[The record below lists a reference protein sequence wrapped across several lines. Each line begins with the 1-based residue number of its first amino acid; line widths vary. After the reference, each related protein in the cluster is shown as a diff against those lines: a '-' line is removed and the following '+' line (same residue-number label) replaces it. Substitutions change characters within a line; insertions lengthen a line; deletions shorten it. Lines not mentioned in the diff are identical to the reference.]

1 MKIRTKTKKILIKIL
16 TLFLMIFTVFN
27 ARGYDIQAATSI
39 GGEETVAVNP
49 IKYTF
54 KVSYMDNAG
63 NVIATPY
70 EVSDKT
76 YADGEAKIFSP
87 LVADIEGYTY
97 LGYNYELEVSG
108 KKYGL
113 VDGDNPTIAVNVATE
128 DVDNGKCTF
137 LINMVYT
144 KNPSTGIGGGLEISI
159 NKINYT
165 FNVKYI
171 DLEANEIYDSY
182 TEMTQGTKSTFSPK
196 IVDITDYAYM
206 GYYYINETG
215 EKGINSEGSLSSLLH
230 GSTPVITP
238 HSEGKDS
245 VSGKGTYTVYVVY
258 AEVSIDAVYIVAYDA
273 NGGEG
278 EVIDPNEYEENDEV
292 TVLGGTELSREN
304 YNFIG
309 WNTSA
314 DGKGTEYVKGDTFAI
329 TANTTLYAQW
339 KEVSPDANYVVE
351 YDANGGEGEVID
363 SNIYEENEEVTVLG
377 GTELSRAGY
386 TFIGWNTLADGK
398 GTEYAEGDTFAITA
412 NTTLYAQWKA
422 VEIGYSVK
430 YDANGGV
437 GEVIDP
443 NSYAMN
449 DTVTVLSGKVLS
461 REGYTFSG
469 WNTAADGK
477 GTSYLAGTTFTI
489 TEDTTL
495 YAQWTKN
502 GAADTKTETKASGSN
517 GNVASPS
524 KTTAV
529 KTGDESSPLTYLA
542 AIVMILGFTLIFIT
556 LYLRR
561 KGKRG
566 EEI

>member
-1 MKIRTKTKKILIKIL
+1 MKLGKKFRKTLVFLLAFYMVLQGTGYDVAAWEYNAETDDISINSVEFVFDIKYVDNEGNEIANGSEVTRRYEKEEAKVFSLERIKI
-16 TLFLMIFTVFN
+16 
-27 ARGYDIQAATSI
+27 D
-39 GGEETVAVNP
+39 
-49 IKYTF
+49 
-54 KVSYMDNAG
+54 
-63 NVIATPY
+63 
-70 EVSDKT
+70 
-76 YADGEAKIFSP
+76 
-87 LVADIEGYTY
+87 
-97 LGYNYELEVSG
+97 GYNYAGYEYEIEASG
-108 KKYGL
+108 RKSSFNT
-113 VDGDNPTIAVNVATE
+113 DSNPTISIDITAE
-128 DVDNGKCTF
+128 DVKSGVCRYTVYMEYYKIPTSDIDDGATVH
-137 LINMVYT
+137 INY
-144 KNPSTGIGGGLEISI
+144 ID
-159 NKINYT
+159 YT

-182 TEMTQGTKSTFSPK
+182 TEMTKGIKSTFSPK
-196 IVDITDYAYM
+196 IVDITEYEYA

-215 EKGINSEGSLSSLLH
+215 EKGINSEGSLSGLLH
-230 GSTPVITP
+230 GSAPVIKP

-278 EVIDPNEYEENDEV
+278 EVIDPNEYEANDEV

-314 DGKGTEYVKGDTFAI
+314 DGKGTGYVKGDTFAI

-363 SNIYEENEEVTVLG
+363 SNIYEADEEVTVLG
-377 GTELSRAGY
+377 GAELSRTGY

-412 NTTLYAQWKA
+412 NTTLYAQWQA

-517 GNVASPS
+517 GNVASES

-542 AIVMILGFTLIFIT
+542 VIVMILGFTLIFIT

>member
-1 MKIRTKTKKILIKIL
+1 MNLGKKFRKTLVFLLAFYMVLQGTGYDVAAWEYNVETDDISINSVEFVFDIKYVDNEGNEIANGSEVTRRYEKEEAKVFSLERIKI
-16 TLFLMIFTVFN
+16 
-27 ARGYDIQAATSI
+27 D
-39 GGEETVAVNP
+39 
-49 IKYTF
+49 
-54 KVSYMDNAG
+54 
-63 NVIATPY
+63 
-70 EVSDKT
+70 
-76 YADGEAKIFSP
+76 
-87 LVADIEGYTY
+87 
-97 LGYNYELEVSG
+97 GYNYAGYEYEIEASG
-108 KKYGL
+108 RKSSFNT
-113 VDGDNPTIAVNVATE
+113 DSNPTISIDITAE
-128 DVDNGKCTF
+128 DVKSGVCRYTVYMEYYKIPTSDIDDGATVH
-137 LINMVYT
+137 INY
-144 KNPSTGIGGGLEISI
+144 ID
-159 NKINYT
+159 YT

-182 TEMTQGTKSTFSPK
+182 TEMTKGIKSTFSPK
-196 IVDITDYAYM
+196 IVDITEYEYA

-215 EKGINSEGSLSSLLH
+215 EEGINSEGSLSSLLH
-230 GSTPVITP
+230 GSAPVIKP

-258 AEVSIDAVYIVAYDA
+258 AETSIDAVYIVAYDA

-278 EVIDPNEYEENDEV
+278 EVIDPNYYEANDEV
-292 TVLGGTELSREN
+292 TVLGGAELSRAG
-304 YNFIG
+304 YTFIG

-314 DGKGTEYVKGDTFAI
+314 DGEGTEYAKGDTFAI
-329 TANTTLYAQW
+329 IANITLYAQW
-339 KEVSPDANYVVE
+339 EEVSPDANYIVE

-363 SNIYEENEEVTVLG
+363 SNIYEANEEVTVLG

-386 TFIGWNTLADGK
+386 TFIGWNTSADGK

-489 TEDTTL
+489 TEDTML

-502 GAADTKTETKASGSN
+502 GAADIKTETKASGSN

-542 AIVMILGFTLIFIT
+542 VIVIIFGFTLTFIT

-561 KGKRG
+561 KGKR
-566 EEI
+566 EQDV